1 MSSEFLASGQNVL
14 DSNLGGAWDITNGYA
29 GRKQDL
35 GIARRFGGSAAAYS
49 LRDIGAMNGPVV
61 RVRREP
67 NDTTAGID
75 DEENFSA
82 SQVASGVLE
91 DWVNGKLEN
100 TLPADVATASAAFS
114 LRKVKASYTDD
125 AVRIRRSSD
134 SVEVDVAFDSDDK
147 VSSSSA
153 VTNVAEQGGESGQT
167 SATTLGGFLTET
179 ANMYTSNFAST
190 DGFIGGQGAVASA
203 DGIGG
208 KDDVLGFTLNTSAS
222 QFHMAF
228 KNIGTSDETVRV
240 QGEIYIPSS
249 NNKVDSVAI
258 FIDGGGS
265 TSQIGSTLVP
275 TADQWVAFDVTG
287 QVSGT
292 KIHFRAKDG
301 GTFTIEDTGG
311 DDVFY
316 LANVTVDATQSSAFV
331 HTWYDQTDNNDA
343 IQETADNQPKIAE
356 NGSLLDHINFDG
368 NTFLNIGAN
377 LMDGTDG
384 TTSMVMS
391 NIDID
396 IQTFYISNRGGANG
410 FNFFND
416 TGSGEKGKFKYAFVG
431 SGSSLTSNTFVSDN
445 SDDKFLVTFTKDSN
459 DREFFGNGAALADD
473 GASNTYTSAGGTNT
487 SIGKQGNSSTAST
500 SKLMRVYEIISYN
513 SDETDNRFK
522 IESNINNYWGL
533 YNDGN
538 DTSDTEWQF
547 HNTETG
553 TSANGTDGYVF
564 KNSDAD
570 VGIASLELKDG
581 VVSGDI
587 IYYSFFYDRTTGSP
601 TVRLA
606 SDETDSGS
614 SVSNDDAVGTNTGF
628 ISGTLTATGTGSF
641 FMIADNDNPSDFTI
655 SNFRMSRIAR
665 NGLVE
670 TWYDQSSNGNDATQ
684 GTATNQPAIVENGGL
699 VTVNSKPAIKF
710 DGTDNYFI
718 MDSEVKFNSS
728 DSDKANTILNVA
740 YIVSGNR
747 AYMGL
752 GAGTNNWFG
761 VPYIDNY
768 RYRDNAG
775 NIINT
780 GDAVPLNQQISF
792 TFVSDESNDIET
804 YQNGTSI
811 HSDNST
817 FTTHLRIK
825 NIGRSY
831 NGANYNEMSSQEIV
845 FFADDK
851 TSDITD
857 LHNEINNYYG
867 I

>member
-1 MSSEFLASGQNVL
+1 MSSEHLASAKNHLKG
-14 DSNLGGAWDITNGYA
+14 DLGGSWNILDGASAQYT
-29 GRKQDL
+29 DL

-61 RVRREP
+61 RVRRSSDSTE
-67 NDTTAGID
+67 AID

-82 SQVASGVLE
+82 NQVASGALE

-114 LRKVKASYTDD
+114 LRKVKASYSGN
-125 AVRIRRSSD
+125 AVQIRRSSD
-134 SVEVDVAFDSDDK
+134 QAEVDVAFDSDGK
-147 VSSSSA
+147 VSTSSL
-153 VTNVAEQGGESGQT
+153 VTDVTEESESGGTQVA
-167 SATTLGGFLTET
+167 SSGATTLGDFING
-179 ANMYTSNFAST
+179 T
-190 DGFIGGQGAVASA
+190 D
-203 DGIGG
+203 
-208 KDDVLGFTLNTSAS
+208 
-222 QFHMAF
+222 
-228 KNIGTSDETVRV
+228 
-240 QGEIYIPSS
+240 
-249 NNKVDSVAI
+249 
-258 FIDGGGS
+258 
-265 TSQIGSTLVP
+265 
-275 TADQWVAFDVTG
+275 
-287 QVSGT
+287 
-292 KIHFRAKDG
+292 
-301 GTFTIEDTGG
+301 
-311 DDVFY
+311 
-316 LANVTVDATQSSAFV
+316 AFV
-331 HTWYDQTDNNDA
+331 VTWYDQTDNNDA
-343 IQETADNQPKIAE
+343 VQLTSANQPKIASS
-356 NGSLLDHINFDG
+356 GTLLDHINFDG
-368 NTFLNIGAN
+368 DTFLNIGAN
-377 LMDGTDG
+377 LMDATDG

-396 IQTFYISNRGGANG
+396 VQTFYLSNRGGANG

-431 SGSSLTSNTFVSDN
+431 SGASLTSNAFVSDN

-459 DREFFGNGAALADD
+459 DREFFGNGAVLADD
-473 GASNTYTSAGGTNT
+473 GASNTYTSAGATNT
-487 SIGKQGNSSTAST
+487 SIGKQGNSSSASS
-500 SKLMRVYEIISYN
+500 SKLMRVYEIVSYN
-513 SDETDNRFK
+513 TDQTDNRFK
-522 IESNINNYWGL
+522 IESNINNYYGL
-533 YNDGN
+533 YNDAN

-570 VGIASLELKDG
+570 TGIATLELKQG

-587 IYYSFFYDRTTGSP
+587 IYYSFFYNRTTGSP
-601 TVRLA
+601 TVRIT
-606 SDETDSGS
+606 SDKTDTSSG
-614 SVSNDDAVGTNTGF
+614 VSNSDAVGTSTGF
-628 ISGTLTATGTGSF
+628 ISGILTATGTGSF

-670 TWYDQSSNGNDATQ
+670 TWYDQSGSGNDATQ
-684 GTATNQPAIVENGGL
+684 GTATNQPSVVENGGL

-710 DGTDNYFI
+710 DGSDNYLI
-718 MDSEVKFNSS
+718 LDTEVKFNSS
-728 DSDKANTILNVA
+728 ASDKANTIFNVA

-747 AYMGL
+747 SYMGL
-752 GAGTNNWFG
+752 GSGSNNWFG
-761 VPYIDNY
+761 VPYLSNY
-768 RYRDNAG
+768 RYRDNGG

-811 HSDNST
+811 HSDSST

-831 NGANYNEMSSQEIV
+831 NGVNYNKMSSQEIV

-857 LHNEINNYYG
+857 LHNDINNYYG